1 MINKEF
7 NREICFTC
15 YSSWLNQAKQI
26 RELYDDTVA
35 LNYLLAIGDYACYE
49 IETEDPFI
57 RMMLMSIKEQIDASQ
72 NRRAGGFGRENTEQT
87 KAILDYYK
95 EHPGVSQDT
104 ISKALGISKG
114 KVNKV
119 LKSLSKDN
127 NSNNNSNNN
136 DNINYNNNSSDYDRD
151 RTDSTPKNYTMDDI
165 INDIGTF
172 KNTIEKVWSLCRK
185 GNNFDTIA
193 SQTNFKKGLIYDIVN
208 NEKKYRDAIR
218 EYDNKQ
224 IELKKQK
231 EEDEFIKPLTR
242 YQYNRFADW
251 INSKYPDDGEWSGYG
266 DSMQEIMDEW
276 NHNFNGAIMQERLVS
291 DGMYCGYAYDTVR
304 TYETYDIDLMLDII
318 TKHKPNDSIDD
329 IIDDIEENNP
339 NNKLLDKLY
348 DVFDEEE
355 I

>member
-7 NREICFTC
+7 NREVCFTC

-26 RELYDDTVA
+26 RELYNDTVA

-49 IETEDPFI
+49 TEAEDPFVK
-57 RMMLMSIKEQIDASQ
+57 MMLMSIKEQIDASQ

-87 KAILDYYK
+87 NAILDYYK
-95 EHPGVSQDT
+95 EHPGASQDA
-104 ISKALGISKG
+104 ISKILGISKG

-127 NSNNNSNNN
+127 NSNSNYNDNN
-136 DNINYNNNSSDYDRD
+136 NINYINNSSDHDRD
-151 RTDSTPKNYTMDDI
+151 RIDDTSKNYTIDDV
-165 INDIGTF
+165 INDIETF
-172 KNTIEKVWSLCRK
+172 KDTIEKVWSLCRK
-185 GNNFDTIA
+185 GNNFDIIA
-193 SQTNFKKGLIYDIVN
+193 SQTNLKKGLIYDIVN
-208 NEKKYRDAIR
+208 NEKKYKDAIR

-251 INSKYPDDGEWSGYG
+251 INSKYPDDGEWSGYE

-304 TYETYDIDLMLDII
+304 TYETYDIDLMLNII

-339 NNKLLDKLY
+339 NNKSSDKLY
-348 DVFDEEE
+348 DLFDEEE

>member
-72 NRRAGGFGRENTEQT
+72 NRRAGGFGRENAEQT

-127 NSNNNSNNN
+127 SSNNNSNSNNNS
-136 DNINYNNNSSDYDRD
+136 SDHDRD
-151 RTDSTPKNYTMDDI
+151 RTNSIPKIYTIDDV
-165 INDIGTF
+165 INDIETF
-172 KNTIEKVWSLCRK
+172 KDTIEKVWSLCRK
-185 GNNFDTIA
+185 GNNFDIIA
-193 SQTNFKKGLIYDIVN
+193 SQTNFKKDLIYDIVN
-208 NEKKYRDAIR
+208 NEKK
-218 EYDNKQ
+218 
-224 IELKKQK
+224 
-231 EEDEFIKPLTR
+231 
-242 YQYNRFADW
+242 
-251 INSKYPDDGEWSGYG
+251 
-266 DSMQEIMDEW
+266 
-276 NHNFNGAIMQERLVS
+276 V
-291 DGMYCGYAYDTVR
+291 
-304 TYETYDIDLMLDII
+304 
-318 TKHKPNDSIDD
+318 
-329 IIDDIEENNP
+329 
-339 NNKLLDKLY
+339 
-348 DVFDEEE
+348 
-355 I
+355 